1 MVKPKHLFPLFPCS
15 LSFLH
20 TRHPSL
26 SGTSSLME
34 DAKVQEVY
42 IGRPWL
48 LLTENLH
55 SPIASMLAPT
65 ASIGNSNGKII
76 PVVNVNIYL

>member
-1 MVKPKHLFPLFPCS
+1 MFPIIPSHQAS
-15 LSFLH
+15 LLEWH
-20 TRHPSL
+20 R
-26 SGTSSLME
+26 GME